1 MRLRLQDRKARTI
14 CRILFWLCVLAAI
27 SASTTACKRTP
38 TPTSAPVE
46 AVETYTP
53 VERAVEFDVL
63 PLQETEDS
71 VGWMA
76 AYTDEGRTTRFRIEF
91 GSRTSSEEKGVQ
103 VSEGQGK
110 FLAEKESDPLPLLE
124 SLQKALQAK
133 HLPAKVQKVDVLPF
147 DYVVLG
153 ENQTRSV
160 DGSFRD
166 KPGGNWTAMKV
177 TLAKG
182 KGEVFLNINPA
193 MHKAEF
199 SIKDADSGDVVVAEL
214 AKVF

>member
-1 MRLRLQDRKARTI
+1 MRLRLQDKRPLPTR
-14 CRILFWLCVLAAI
+14 RNWLSLFLLSAI
-27 SASTTACKRTP
+27 STTLTACNKTP
-38 TPTSAPVE
+38 ATTSAPVE
-46 AVETYTP
+46 TVETYAP
-53 VERAVEFDVL
+53 IEGAVEFDVL
-63 PLQETEDS
+63 PLQDTEDS

-91 GSRTSSEEKGVQ
+91 GSRTSSEEKGLQ
-103 VSEGQGK
+103 VSEGQGN
-110 FLAEKESDPLPLLE
+110 FFAEKDSDPLPLLE

-133 HLPAKVQKVDVLPF
+133 HLPARVQKVDVLPF

-153 ENQTRSV
+153 ENQARSA
-160 DGSFRD
+160 DGSFRS
-166 KPGGNWTAMKV
+166 KPGGNWTTMKV

-182 KGEVFLNINPA
+182 KGEVFLNLNPA

-199 SIKDADSGDVVVAEL
+199 SVKDGGSGDIVVGEM